1 MADGDSVQEIIEM
14 FFYDNLSS
22 GAGYSSLIG
31 SVLEETL
38 NTART
43 ILSECGCSRS
53 CRYCLD
59 NFHNQRFHDFFD
71 RHLGLQLLN
80 YAEHGILPEDYENT
94 EQETFVLPL
103 KKLIK
108 EDMGDSNP
116 AMKFTVVPALRK
128 KDLSTASEM
137 ILNPYDL
144 SDWLPNTIVRYRDLV
159 SQR

>member
-1 MADGDSVQEIIEM
+1 M

-38 NTART
+38 KTART

-59 NFHNQRFHDFFD
+59 NFHNPRSHDFFD
-71 RHLGLQLLN
+71 RHLGLQLLD

-94 EQETFVLPL
+94 DQETFVLPL

-144 SDWLPNTIVRYRDLV
+144 SDWLPNTIVRYRDLI
-159 SQR
+159 SQG